1 MHPVE
6 LKIVRPGAV
15 CDAEFYRIFSLCRA
29 RLRLPK
35 PDPPGALQLN
45 RFQRQPLKLTK
56 TSGAPEVF
64 VIHVNV

>member
-15 CDAEFYRIFSLCRA
+15 CDAEFYRIFSFNCA

-35 PDPPGALQLN
+35 PDPPGALQFIVS
-45 RFQRQPLKLTK
+45 RGSRIAK
-56 TSGAPEVF
+56 TSGAPEVL